1 LPGENTLAYI
11 AWPQWWRWKKFYNA
25 DARSRFGHLLNTKKL
40 LVMAV
45 LEENK
50 IGNISPE
57 MEEFKAMLM
66 QVSMVFVND
75 M

>member
-1 LPGENTLAYI
+1 
-11 AWPQWWRWKKFYNA
+11 
-25 DARSRFGHLLNTKKL
+25 
-40 LVMAV
+40 MAV